1 MPIEKPAYKRSTKPL
16 KRIAIA
22 DVVGPKE
29 SKDHEN
35 LKISDED
42 IDKLFN
48 SNCGYF
54 EEVKNP
60 EARLKAKE
68 KATKNLTKPVSVN
81 KDIPNNKKEATENK
95 LEKTMPKNVKE
106 TAVKNSTKGE
116 METKISTASA
126 NVEDSNKLESMD
138 VAESNVSSGKILLQY
153 KELDPLAATYQSIL
167 FESIRNF

>member
-126 NVEDSNKLESMD
+126 NVEDSNKLESKQKETATTVND
-138 VAESNVSSGKILLQY
+138 VAENNVSREMILLQ
-153 KELDPLAATYQSIL
+153 
-167 FESIRNF
+167 F